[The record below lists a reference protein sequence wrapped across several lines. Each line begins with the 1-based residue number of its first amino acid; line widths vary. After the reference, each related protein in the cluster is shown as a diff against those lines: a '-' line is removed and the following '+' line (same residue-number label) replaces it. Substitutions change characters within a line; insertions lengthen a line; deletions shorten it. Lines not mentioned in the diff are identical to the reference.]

1 MSELSINTT
10 QNVKINFIAAS
21 VGERLGAYFIDA
33 SVKIAYILIVWFVFF
48 YWLQVGVLMDG
59 LDSWSSRALMFFFS
73 IPLMFYSL
81 TLESIFEGQSIGKI
95 LVKIKVVKIDGYQA
109 GFGDYLIRWFFGII
123 DFFIPIIYGLVA
135 LITVISSK
143 KSQRLGDM
151 AAGTAVI
158 TLKNNINISHTIL
171 EEIGTA
177 YVPTYPLVIKLSDN
191 DMRIIKET
199 FNKAVEKNDFEIIG
213 KLTAKIESVTGIK
226 NQSGSN
232 SDFIRVVLKD
242 YNFYT
247 QNM

>member
-10 QNVKINFIAAS
+10 QNVKINFVAAS

-33 SVKIAYILIVWFVFF
+33 GIKLSYIFLIIWVFF
-48 YWLQVGVLMDG
+48 YWMDIDSLMTNLDTWSRGAIFLVL
-59 LDSWSSRALMFFFS
+59 FFPLIIYS
-73 IPLMFYSL
+73 I
-81 TLESIFEGQSIGKI
+81 TLESIFEGQSFGKK

-109 GFGDYLIRWFFGII
+109 SFGDYLIRWFFRII
-123 DFFIPIIYGLVA
+123 DFSLFNGIIGLIAVA
-135 LITVISSK
+135 SSK

-158 TLKNNINISHTIL
+158 TLKNKINISHTIL
-171 EEIGTA
+171 EDIGEA

-199 FNKAVEKNDFEIIG
+199 YQSALAKNDHEIIY
-213 KLTAKIESVTGIK
+213 KLVTKIESVTGIK
-226 NQSGSN
+226 NQSGNN
-232 SDFIRVVLKD
+232 SDFIRVILKD

-247 QNM
+247 QHM

>member
-21 VGERLGAYFIDA
+21 VGERLGAFFIDLF
-33 SVKIAYILIVWFVFF
+33 IIICYITALSIVIFD
-48 YWLQVGVLMDG
+48 WLQLDRMMVG
-59 LDSWSSRALMFFFS
+59 LDDWSQGAIFLMLYS
-73 IPLMFYSL
+73 PVIVYSL
-81 TLESIFEGQSIGKI
+81 VLESIFEGQSLGKK

-109 GFGDYLIRWFFGII
+109 GFGDYLIRWFFRVI
-123 DFFIPIIYGLVA
+123 DFFTLCGLPG
-135 LITVISSK
+135 LISVITSQ

-158 TLKNNINISHTIL
+158 TLKNKINISHTIL
-171 EEIGTA
+171 EEIGEA

-199 FNKAVEKNDFEIIG
+199 YQKAAAKNDHEVIY
-213 KLTAKIESVTGIK
+213 KLVAKIESVTGIK
-226 NQSGSN
+226 NQSGNN
-232 SDFIRVVLKD
+232 SDFIRVILKD

-247 QNM
+247 QHM

>member
-21 VGERLGAYFIDA
+21 VGERLGAFFIDLF
-33 SVKIAYILIVWFVFF
+33 IIICYITALSIILFD
-48 YWLQVGVLMDG
+48 WLQLDRLMVNLDG
-59 LDSWSSRALMFFFS
+59 WSRGAIFLILYSPV
-73 IPLMFYSL
+73 IVYSL
-81 TLESIFEGQSIGKI
+81 VLESVFEGQSLGKK
-95 LVKIKVVKIDGYQA
+95 LLKIKVVKIDGYQA
-109 GFGDYLIRWFFGII
+109 GFGDYLIRWFFRVI
-123 DFFIPIIYGLVA
+123 DFFTFFGLPG
-135 LITVISSK
+135 LITVITSQ

-158 TLKNNINISHTIL
+158 TLKNRINISHTIL
-171 EEIGTA
+171 EEIGEA

-199 FNKAVEKNDFEIIG
+199 YQKAAAKNDHEVIY
-213 KLTAKIESVTGIK
+213 KLVAKIESVTGIK
-226 NQSGSN
+226 NQSGN
-232 SDFIRVVLKD
+232 NIDFIRVILKD

>member
-21 VGERLGAYFIDA
+21 VGERLGAFFIDLF
-33 SVKIAYILIVWFVFF
+33 IIICYITALSIVIFDWFQ
-48 YWLQVGVLMDG
+48 LDRLMAG
-59 LDSWSSRALMFFFS
+59 LDNWSQGAIFLVLYSPV
-73 IPLMFYSL
+73 IVYSL
-81 TLESIFEGQSIGKI
+81 VLESVFEGQSLGKK

-109 GFGDYLIRWFFGII
+109 GFGDYLIRWFFRVI
-123 DFFIPIIYGLVA
+123 DFFTLCGLPG
-135 LITVISSK
+135 LISVITSQ

-158 TLKNNINISHTIL
+158 SLKNKINISHTIL
-171 EEIGTA
+171 EEIGEA

-199 FNKAVEKNDFEIIG
+199 YQKAAAKNDHEVIY
-213 KLTAKIESVTGIK
+213 KLVAKIESVTGIK
-226 NQSGSN
+226 NQSGNN
-232 SDFIRVVLKD
+232 SDFIRVILKD

-247 QNM
+247 QHM